1 MKIKSILFFFLA
13 TYVIACT
20 PSTQLQKTWT
30 DPSVTPETFQAF
42 TKVLVV
48 ASMTDESSKRI
59 AEDKIVAAL
68 RPGVG
73 QQSYSY
79 LQASDT
85 NEAKLSAK
93 LLKDG
98 FDGILLMRLTNVDKS
113 VSYNQGAS
121 YGGWYGYRY
130 SEPGYYS
137 EDKTYLVETNAYSL
151 QPNKLLWSG
160 TTASMNPTKLET
172 TLDAIIYADKTQ
184 LLKQG
189 LIK

>member
-1 MKIKSILFFFLA
+1 
-13 TYVIACT
+13 
-20 PSTQLQKTWT
+20 
-30 DPSVTPETFQAF
+30 

-79 LQASDT
+79 LQPSDT

-130 SEPGYYS
+130 TEPGYYS

-151 QPNKLLWSG
+151 QPSKLLWSG
-160 TTASMNPTKLET
+160 TTSSMNPTNLET
-172 TLDAIIYADKTQ
+172 TLDAIITADKTQ